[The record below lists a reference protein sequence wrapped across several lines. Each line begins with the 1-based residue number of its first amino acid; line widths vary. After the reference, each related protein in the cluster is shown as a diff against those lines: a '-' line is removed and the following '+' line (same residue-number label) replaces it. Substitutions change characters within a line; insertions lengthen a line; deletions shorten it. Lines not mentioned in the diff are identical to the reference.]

1 MTVIT
6 AIGIAEIGAD
16 TESRKVARGVIS
28 CAASRSSVI
37 RLSAVKSLIHVTEC
51 TGLETGNEP

>member
-6 AIGIAEIGAD
+6 AIGIAEIVAN
-16 TESRKVARGVIS
+16 TEARKVAGGVIS

-37 RLSAVKSLIHVTEC
+37 RLSAVKSLIHVNEC
-51 TGLETGNEP
+51 IGLETGNEP